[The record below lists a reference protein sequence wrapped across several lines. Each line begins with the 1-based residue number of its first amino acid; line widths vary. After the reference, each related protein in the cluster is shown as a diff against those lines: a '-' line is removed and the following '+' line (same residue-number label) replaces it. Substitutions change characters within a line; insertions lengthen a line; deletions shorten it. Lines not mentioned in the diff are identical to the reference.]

1 MVNFRDIK
9 GALLIRDNGIRSI
22 KGGGVMLEIIRG

>member
-22 KGGGVMLEIIRG
+22 RGGGVVNVRDN